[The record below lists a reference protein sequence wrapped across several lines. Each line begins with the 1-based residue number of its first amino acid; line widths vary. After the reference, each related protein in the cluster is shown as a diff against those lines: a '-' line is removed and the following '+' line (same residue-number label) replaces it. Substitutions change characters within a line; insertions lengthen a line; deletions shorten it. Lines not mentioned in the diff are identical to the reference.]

1 MKLHPLRTLL
11 FPLLVLAFPG
21 LTLAHTGVGDTSSLM
36 HGLMHP
42 VSGLDHLLAMVAVGI
57 WSAQSGGRSLWAL
70 PAAFV
75 SVMTLG
81 ALLAIAG
88 IGLPLVEGGILMS
101 VIALGML
108 VGLGMRVPLLAAA
121 LLTGLFG
128 IFHGHAHGA
137 ELAAGASIL
146 GYGLGFALTTSLL
159 HGTGILMG
167 LKLRSLPMP
176 LYRVIGAAIVS
187 AGVALALV

>member
-21 LTLAHTGVGDTSSLM
+21 LALAHTGVGETSSLM

-108 VGLGMRVPLLAAA
+108 VGLGVRVPLLAAA

-128 IFHGHAHGA
+128 IFHGHAHGT

-159 HGTGILMG
+159 HGAGILMG